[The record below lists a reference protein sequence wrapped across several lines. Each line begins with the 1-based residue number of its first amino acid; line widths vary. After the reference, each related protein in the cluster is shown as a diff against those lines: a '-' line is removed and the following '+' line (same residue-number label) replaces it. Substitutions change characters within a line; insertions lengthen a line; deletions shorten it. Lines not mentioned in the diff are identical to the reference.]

1 MAQTEQDKPIMESSR
16 PLDKQILEE
25 DLGLHHEPLIT
36 PNAAKPNQESKNIAP
51 IIPSTPIRREV
62 VIGPEGKKT
71 ETPSTLSFNIFL
83 YVLEKFKA
91 D

>member
-1 MAQTEQDKPIMESSR
+1 MAQTEQDKPIMESNRSM
-16 PLDKQILEE
+16 DKQILEE
-25 DLGLHHEPLIT
+25 DPGLLQEPLIT
-36 PNAAKPNQESKNIAP
+36 PNAAKPSQESKTIAP
-51 IIPSTPIRREV
+51 LIPSTPIRREV

>member
-1 MAQTEQDKPIMESSR
+1 MAQTEQDKPVMDMNR
-16 PLDKQILEE
+16 PLEKPLMEE
-25 DLGLHHEPLIT
+25 DLGLNHEPFIS
-36 PNAAKPNQESKNIAP
+36 PSAAKPSQESKTLSP
-51 IIPSTPIRREV
+51 LIPSTPIRREV
-62 VIGPEGKKT
+62 VIGPEGKKP